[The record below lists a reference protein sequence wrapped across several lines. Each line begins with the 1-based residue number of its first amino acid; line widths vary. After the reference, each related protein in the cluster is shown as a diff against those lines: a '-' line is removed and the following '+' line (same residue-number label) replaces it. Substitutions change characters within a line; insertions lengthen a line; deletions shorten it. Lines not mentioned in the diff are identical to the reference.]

1 MLRQFHWETILGI
14 ANNTIKIDLS
24 NNIKIYPNLAT
35 DYLNIETKG
44 VKIEVIEVYDLT
56 GRQVLNNQNFINNQL
71 TINTLQNG
79 MYIVHIKI
87 NLGVWNKKITVLK

>member
-56 GRQVLNNQNFINNQL
+56 GRQVLNNQNFINNQYF
-71 TINTLQNG
+71 TKRNV
-79 MYIVHIKI
+79 YRPH
-87 NLGVWNKKITVLK
+87 